1 MYKASDFSQLHS
13 RHKKPKKEGVYVS
26 SANLLFVARMH
37 NFPNFINQDSFDFFE
52 GGVWFYGL
60 PHERPRVPCLDQNR
74 YWFGLG
80 KKR

>member
-13 RHKKPKKEGVYVS
+13 RHKKPKREGVYVS

-37 NFPNFINQDSFDFFE
+37 NFPNFINQDSFDHFE
-52 GGVWFYGL
+52 KGVWYYGFPDEFPKL
-60 PHERPRVPCLDQNR
+60 ECQMQNR
-74 YWFGLG
+74 YFFGLG